1 MDSTFSL
8 VNPKSHS
15 LVFKK
20 PKRMKSSLRNFIVT
34 ATTAAL
40 AMGSAFAQQAKV
52 LTNKPEF
59 DDILSP
65 QFSGGKQET
74 FKPKEWLKVETK
86 LKLAMSPAPR
96 SATADTLTVKWFVA
110 IKNPDKAGEFLLLT
124 RDVQHVNVPLDE
136 DFYASIYLS
145 PASVRR
151 ITGSNRGAKGAVE
164 YIGYE
169 VLFNGTKI
177 GEDAHGAKAGW
188 WNVASPKISRSDT
201 VPLLTKPETPFAA
214 MWWDRYAEVATERR

>member
-1 MDSTFSL
+1 M
-8 VNPKSHS
+8 
-15 LVFKK
+15 K
-20 PKRMKSSLRNFIVT
+20 PTLRNFLVLGIT
-34 ATTAAL
+34 SL
-40 AMGSAFAQQAKV
+40 FAMGTALAQQAKV
-52 LTNKPEF
+52 MTNKPEF

-74 FKPKEWLKVETK
+74 FKPKEWLRVEAK
-86 LKLAMSPAPR
+86 LKLAMAPAPK
-96 SATADTLTVKWFVA
+96 SATADKLTVKWFVA

-124 RDVQHVNVPLDE
+124 RDVEHVNVPLDE
-136 DFYASIYLS
+136 DFYSSIYLS

-177 GEDAHGAKAGW
+177 GEDSHNAKAGW
-188 WNVASPKISRSDT
+188 WNIPSPKVSRSET